1 MPQKKEIKDL
11 NKATDEGYIS
21 MLLEEADSYGLRYE
35 VEMFAE
41 EILEKDLT
49 LSRLDAYVM
58 AYHDWIK

>member
-1 MPQKKEIKDL
+1 MPLKKENLSKT
-11 NKATDEGYIS
+11 TDEDYID

-41 EILEKDLT
+41 NILEKDPT